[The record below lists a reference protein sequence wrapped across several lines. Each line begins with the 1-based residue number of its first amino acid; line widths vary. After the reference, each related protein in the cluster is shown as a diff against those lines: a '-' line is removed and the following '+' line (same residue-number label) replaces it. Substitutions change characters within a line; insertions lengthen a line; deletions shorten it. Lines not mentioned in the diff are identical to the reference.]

1 MKTKSSDGKGNSYS
15 AVVTKVKDDRVF
27 FEMEYFRFTKSGIEN
42 SKKTAAFFV
51 KQKNFNPHTCFK
63 CGEIVEVKVI
73 KVFKPSENFYH
84 LNYEVIPCSL
94 PIDEFIKAHPIGT
107 MVQGSI
113 EAITGATMVIC
124 LAPNVY
130 ALTKRCKHAHT
141 GQKVDCKIDKY
152 RNQEISLR
160 VF

>member
-1 MKTKSSDGKGNSYS
+1 MKTTSSDGKGKSYS

-27 FEMEYFRFTKSGIEN
+27 FEMEYFRFTKNGIEN
-42 SKKTAAFFV
+42 SKKTGAFFI
-51 KQKNFNPHTCFK
+51 KQKNFNPHICFR
-63 CGEIVEVKVI
+63 CGEIVEVKVT
-73 KVFKPSENFYH
+73 KVFKPSENFYR

-130 ALTKRCKHAHT
+130 ALTKRCKHART
-141 GQKVDCKIDKY
+141 GQIVDCKID
-152 RNQEISLR
+152 RFHNQKISLR